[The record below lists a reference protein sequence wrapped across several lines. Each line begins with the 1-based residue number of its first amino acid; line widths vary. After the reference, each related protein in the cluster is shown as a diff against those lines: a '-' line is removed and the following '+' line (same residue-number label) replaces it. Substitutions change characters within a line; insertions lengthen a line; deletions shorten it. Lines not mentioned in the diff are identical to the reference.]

1 MTSQIVT
8 STLDEDF
15 PVAGQDNDSQGF
27 RDNFS
32 VVKTG
37 LETAASEISVLQET
51 TAKLGS
57 EETNNF
63 VFGKIQNVQLEN
75 AYRITAVGSVITND
89 INVNLGDYF
98 KVSKIN
104 NQPIVVNWPDNDNNN
119 YIKVRL
125 EITATDSTR
134 IVAFNNGIS
143 GGDIKTNFVNSV
155 DPVAGIELL
164 QDQVGIFDCWI
175 AGNSQTM
182 FVQYIET
189 F

>member
-37 LETAASEISVLQET
+37 LETAASEISVLQTT

-57 EETNNF
+57 EANNDF
-63 VFGKIQNVQLEN
+63 LFGKIQNVQLEN
-75 AYRITAVGSVITND
+75 AYRIVAPVSVNQIVVNTA
-89 INVNLGDYF
+89 DYF
-98 KVSKIN
+98 KMSKIN
-104 NQPIVVNWPDNDNNN
+104 NDPVVVVWPDNDNNN